1 MFFSTFYISNK
12 INFYRLKPMLKP
24 SQAVLSDSND
34 KVYVAWY
41 IAFTR
46 DHLKIHLQFLFLYAK

>member
-1 MFFSTFYISNK
+1 
-12 INFYRLKPMLKP
+12 MLKP